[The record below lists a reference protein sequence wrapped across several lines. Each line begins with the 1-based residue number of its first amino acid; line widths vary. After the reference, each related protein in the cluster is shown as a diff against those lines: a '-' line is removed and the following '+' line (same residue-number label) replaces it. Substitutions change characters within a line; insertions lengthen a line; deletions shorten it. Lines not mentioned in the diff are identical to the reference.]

1 MFHPRKQEGEDPCD
15 SVHSVPD
22 KCKGREERQRPKPG
36 KNQKCNVQCIG
47 NYKQRIEKKLII
59 WGI

>member
-47 NYKQRIEKKLII
+47 N
-59 WGI
+59 